1 MSENSFRDF
10 LSNTLN
16 LSPEDK
22 VSIAKSALV
31 KMINYFESMDT
42 SSDNINKILVNFT
55 RLFVS
60 SDVKTVRDEYS
71 FFRAVTGIDIT
82 TDEFYEM
89 TNSGADPK
97 FVDATL
103 EFVSNF
109 PKEVIEAFLTYGMM
123 IMSCDDNINYQESSL
138 IKRILALFSK

>member
-31 KMINYFESMDT
+31 KMINYFESMDA
-42 SSDNINKILVNFT
+42 SSENINKILINFT

-123 IMSCDDNINYQESSL
+123 IMSCDDNINYQESGL
-138 IKRILALFSK
+138 IKRILALFGK